1 MQDKYNFQEIEKNI
15 QSEWESNETYKV
27 DLNNSNEKYYCLC
40 MFPYPSGD
48 LHMGHV

>member
-27 DLNNSNEKYYCLC
+27 DLSSSNEKYY
-40 MFPYPSGD
+40 
-48 LHMGHV
+48 